1 MSAKALLGLA
11 CLLLR
16 PLITQAHMNPHG
28 DINPSVEVEDGKFS
42 IHFITRVES
51 ETLNWGMVFSPEGK
65 LVLPRHRISVKREE
79 QPAPADAITV
89 DAIRE
94 PVPGKT
100 HFVLTRTTDGQ
111 KVEHP
116 LPLDPVK
123 FANVEKSTVAGE
135 WVGFTWTAFSYDWS
149 DDKRVEPSD
158 SMNLMF
164 STAATKG
171 IAPGKTVLIGE
182 PAMINYS
189 PSASAPVWAARR
201 WWVAWVRQAATEAE
215 RKDPLRAWETILTS
229 IDPVSGKLEH
239 KRLPGLSSWNTPV
252 SMKTTGGWLCIA
264 WNASI
269 DGSYPGAAKIVTA
282 FEKLPE
288 G

>member
-11 CLLLR
+11 CVLAL
-16 PLITQAHMNPHG
+16 PLSVQAHMNPHG

-42 IHFITRVES
+42 IQFITRLET

-65 LVLPRHRISVKREE
+65 LVLPRHRISVNREE
-79 QPAPADAITV
+79 QPVPADAITV
-89 DAIRE
+89 ETRE
-94 PVPGKT
+94 EPRSDKT
-100 HFVLTRTTDGQ
+100 RFVLTRTMDGQ
-111 KVEHP
+111 KTEHT
-116 LPLDPVK
+116 LPLAPVK
-123 FANVEKSTVAGE
+123 FAFVAQSTVTGE
-135 WVGFTWTAFSYDWS
+135 CAGFTWTAFNYDWP
-149 DDKRVEPSD
+149 DDKRVEASD

-171 IAPGKTVLIGE
+171 FAPGKTVLIGE

-201 WWVAWVRQAATEAE
+201 WWVAWVRQAETEAE

-229 IDPVSGKLEH
+229 IDPVSGKVEH
-239 KRLPGLSSWNTPV
+239 KRIPGLSSWNTPV

-269 DGSYPGAAKIVTA
+269 DGSYPGVAKIVTA